1 MVKEKEIVLLNELPK
16 SVYNYKKK
24 NSFKTRFIK
33 LLSFLCISEALATFF
48 SLDMF
53 ISHLRMR
60 LR

>member
-16 SVYNYKKK
+16 SVYNYKK